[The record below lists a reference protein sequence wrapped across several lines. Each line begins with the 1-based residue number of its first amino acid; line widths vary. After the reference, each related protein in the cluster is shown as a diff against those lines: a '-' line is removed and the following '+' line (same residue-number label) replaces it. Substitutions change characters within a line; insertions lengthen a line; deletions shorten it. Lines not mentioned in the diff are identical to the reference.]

1 MFDFGDELIIESYK
15 IPWLIWIQ
23 LLATILFII
32 LLFGFSIFTSDSAS
46 TSISATAAASPST
59 SCTAIAPPP
68 HLNNPSASQRA
79 KEEEIQHVE
88 RNGGTSGGRIIEED
102 QDEDESSLKDSAFL
116 GLFRHPTHPCN
127 YLGLATQSFLK
138 CFGLDTRSKR
148 PSNEKHRKQ
157 DRD

>member
-32 LLFGFSIFTSDSAS
+32 LLFGFSIFTSDAAS
-46 TSISATAAASPST
+46 TSITAAAAASPST

-68 HLNNPSASQRA
+68 HLNNPSSSQRA
-79 KEEEIQHVE
+79 KEEEIQRVE
-88 RNGGTSGGRIIEED
+88 RNGEASGGRIREEN

-116 GLFRHPTHPCN
+116 RPLRHPTHPCN

-138 CFGLDTRSKR
+138 CFGLDTSSKS

-157 DRD
+157 D